1 MSFKE
6 IIKLKF
12 DHRKTTNNIDE
23 LAQHYLNMKSE
34 KISSETIIIGKIPF
48 FSFQSTEE
56 EIFAQD
62 RDLDQFDEII
72 GCIEDIVIEK
82 NFEDLQESFL
92 ERNYHHFEVGTEE
105 NKLIYTDIFHVSQ

>member
-1 MSFKE
+1 MWK
-6 IIKLKF
+6 
-12 DHRKTTNNIDE
+12 NIFRDNYDRE
-23 LAQHYLNMKSE
+23 NTFL
-34 KISSETIIIGKIPF
+34 I
-48 FSFQSTEE
+48 FQSTEE

-105 NKLIYTDIFHVSQ
+105 NKLIYTNIFHVSQ